1 VSGPRILLVDDDP
14 ALRALVRMTL
24 PIDETE
30 VVEAAGA
37 DEAVTLLDGSS
48 FDLVLLDWT
57 MPGKSGAEVLRTLH
71 DLGREIPVIVLTA
84 ELNPS
89 YRALATSLGADTFLT
104 KPFSPLELLGEIER
118 LLHVG

>member
-14 ALRALVRMTL
+14 ALRALVRTTL
-24 PIDETE
+24 PVDGRD

-37 DEAVTLLDGSS
+37 DEAVTLLDGSP

-57 MPGKSGAEVLRTLH
+57 MPEKSGADVLRALH
-71 DLGREIPVIVLTA
+71 DRGWKIPVIVLTA

-118 LLHVG
+118 LLHGG